1 MECGGF
7 TGTIQVYVPK
17 EALTDYIELMESA
30 FGDDCVRALDIR
42 PTVAV
47 HLSLSP

>member
-30 FGDDCVRALDIR
+30 FGDDCVQALDTRSIG
-42 PTVAV
+42 TV
-47 HLSLSP
+47 HLDLSP